1 MKNKKNIAIAI
12 SVIVILI
19 GIGVVIYTN
28 IKFKPENDSFSKQM
42 SETLKT
48 TYPTTIYIYGED
60 IQFEYPVNKVNL
72 EKVDGFLNS
81 GSSDYNMII
90 INDLNNTVEL
100 SDADIEYVYKFI
112 HCEHNYLLCLGKKYN
127 DTWKPEDILDT
138 TMQGNLSQGYYYDG
152 RKLQGM
158 IGIVLESDMSMIN
171 DDPCKL
177 GECVFTAL
185 DIYFKEISED

>member
-90 INDLNNTVEL
+90 INDINNTVEL
-100 SDADIEYVYKFI
+100 SDADIEYVDKFI
-112 HCEHNYLLCLGKKYN
+112 HFEHNYLLCLGKKYN
-127 DTWKPEDILDT
+127 DTWKPEDILDI

-152 RKLQGM
+152 TKLQGN
-158 IGIVLESDMSMIN
+158 IGALRESDMSMIN

-177 GECVFTAL
+177 GEIVFGEL
-185 DIYFKEISED
+185 DMYFKLISED